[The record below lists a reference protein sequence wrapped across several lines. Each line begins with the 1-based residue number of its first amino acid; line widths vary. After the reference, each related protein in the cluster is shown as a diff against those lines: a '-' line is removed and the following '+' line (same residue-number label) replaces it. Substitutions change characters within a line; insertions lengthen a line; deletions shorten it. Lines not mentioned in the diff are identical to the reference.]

1 MNSAWAKPACADYS
15 WRGVGSVHDLSELS
29 TTIIPVVTTAAA
41 AAVVVVVVVVVAEA
55 AFSLV

>member
-1 MNSAWAKPACADYS
+1 MWGLFMEGA
-15 WRGVGSVHDLSELS
+15 GIVHDLSELS

-41 AAVVVVVVVVVAEA
+41 AAAAAVVVEVAVAEA

>member
-1 MNSAWAKPACADYS
+1 MRRLSLHVGIIHEGRA
-15 WRGVGSVHDLSELS
+15 GSVHDLSELS

-41 AAVVVVVVVVVAEA
+41 VVVVVVAAAAEA